1 MATFPDRL
9 KELRKEKR
17 LEQRE
22 IAESTGISISTIQKY
37 EYGTIG
43 PKQTNEKKLAD
54 FFGVS
59 VEYLRGE
66 TDDRGD
72 GFEIHAHRDPSTK
85 GMQLTDALDIVD
97 RLERLTKL
105 RDTGAITDE
114 EFAQAKR
121 KLLK

>member
-1 MATFPDRL
+1 MENLSDRL
-9 KELRKEKR
+9 KKLRGEKR
-17 LEQRE
+17 LKQSEVAQ
-22 IAESTGISISTIQKY
+22 SVGISVAAYQKY
-37 EYGTIG
+37 EYGNIV
-43 PKQTNEKKLAD
+43 PKQSNEKKLAD

-59 VEYLRGE
+59 IEYLRGE

-72 GFEIHAHRDPSTK
+72 GFEIHAHREPGTPGIS
-85 GMQLTDALDIVD
+85 LTDALDIVD

-105 RDTGAITDE
+105 RDSGAITDE

>member
-1 MATFPDRL
+1 MDTLADRL
-9 KELRKEKR
+9 KQLRSEKR
-17 LEQRE
+17 LTQLEVAQA
-22 IAESTGISISTIQKY
+22 IGVSHAGYQKY
-37 EYGTIG
+37 EYSEIN
-43 PKQTNEKKLAD
+43 PRNDKIKKLAN

-72 GFEIHAHRDPSTK
+72 GFEIHAHRDPSTP
-85 GMQLTDALDIVD
+85 GMPLTAALDIVD

-105 RDTGAITDE
+105 RDSGAITDE
-114 EFAQAKR
+114 EFALAKR